1 MEAGAVMPTFEEELM
16 GLGSGPSFED
26 ELNALGGAEPAPQQ
40 PRGGYGV
47 SGGWDAPQPQGGG
60 LWDSILEG
68 GSDAVRGLNAGLYW
82 GGSDEA
88 EGALNSLAGNGDLSD
103 TVSVARGA
111 NAQAEERSPWLYN
124 AGKMAGYVPGMVVG
138 PATAVGR
145 SLLSAG
151 QGAASG
157 LLSSDSDSLDEM
169 ASDTLSGGL
178 WGLGG
183 GMAGEGVGAV
193 MRGTP
198 GRDAWQGLRGEADDA
213 GVALRRA
220 NAGGTQGE
228 LDAIRR
234 NQGID
239 QMQTGI
245 NEDFGQL
252 GLADS
257 GWGGFKPQ
265 SAADVYRRIGS
276 EGGPGGIIP
285 AEGQRMGGA
294 IDAAGESGARGD
306 WDSVRQLMDNAN
318 RRNMSGAPMP
328 TQGMQTQSA
337 ALNRIAENELPPH
350 LAGPAYDAELPGNPE
365 FNPNQATPRELQ
377 NQKVAFG
384 KEAYPPADGPLSL
397 ISDAPGQAAYQD
409 AYGAVRGE
417 LGDVMEN
424 AGPSISSMGD
434 DVAAQRY
441 NQDFLGG
448 AQSVQQAAPL
458 GQMAGK
464 RAASNESGGGA
475 WQRALTYGPAA
486 AGGAIGLGVGGVPGM
501 VAGAA
506 AGGAANSLM
515 RNYGQDVAGIGMRN
529 IVSPAMGGIGNV
541 AQYAGQFSGPVGGA
555 AQGGDALDDL
565 AGGDAQ
571 RGTRGYLLPQA
582 AQQMMQQPG
591 SLGPY
596 EKQFFDA
603 VNSPDSN
610 ALSSLIT
617 KLSRTDTQFRTQ
629 YLPQLQQLTASEY

>member
-47 SGGWDAPQPQGGG
+47 SGGGGAPQPQGGG
-60 LWDSILEG
+60 PWGSIPQG

-178 WGLGG
+178 WGLAG

-337 ALNRIAENELPPH
+337 ALNRIAENELPPP
-350 LAGPAYDAELPGNPE
+350 LAGPAHDAELPRNPHL
-365 FNPNQATPRELQ
+365 NPNPPHPPR
-377 NQKVAFG
+377 A
-384 KEAYPPADGPLSL
+384 PPARPKNQEGRVRKGPPPASRRP
-397 ISDAPGQAAYQD
+397 SQPH
-409 AYGAVRGE
+409 
-417 LGDVMEN
+417 LG
-424 AGPSISSMGD
+424 
-434 DVAAQRY
+434 
-441 NQDFLGG
+441 
-448 AQSVQQAAPL
+448 
-458 GQMAGK
+458 
-464 RAASNESGGGA
+464 RA
-475 WQRALTYGPAA
+475 R
-486 AGGAIGLGVGGVPGM
+486 AGG
-501 VAGAA
+501 
-506 AGGAANSLM
+506 
-515 RNYGQDVAGIGMRN
+515 
-529 IVSPAMGGIGNV
+529 
-541 AQYAGQFSGPVGGA
+541 
-555 AQGGDALDDL
+555 
-565 AGGDAQ
+565 
-571 RGTRGYLLPQA
+571 
-582 AQQMMQQPG
+582 
-591 SLGPY
+591 
-596 EKQFFDA
+596 
-603 VNSPDSN
+603 
-610 ALSSLIT
+610 
-617 KLSRTDTQFRTQ
+617 LSRRVRDE
-629 YLPQLQQLTASEY
+629 A